1 MVFILYILYIKM
13 DQIEKLCVPPLKEGK
28 RDDEISLSKW
38 NPDDTFGK
46 EKEEIEKELDEILP
60 ELSELQYKLYAEREK
75 SLLIILQGTDASGKD
90 GVIRNVIRVFN
101 PAGCKVESFK
111 VPTSEELSH
120 DFLWRIHKVI
130 PSKGYIGIFNRSHY
144 EDVIEVRVN
153 NLVSKTIWSQ
163 RYRQINDFERHLS
176 ENNIRIVKFFLY
188 ISKKEQTDRLRDRVL
203 DPSENWKVSAEDYAR
218 TKKWDLYI
226 KAYEDALKLCSTEWT
241 PWYVVPANKKW
252 FRNWI
257 VAKVIREN
265 LLKLDPNFPTKNIDK
280 SLLDNI

>member
-1 MVFILYILYIKM
+1 M

-60 ELSELQYKLYAEREK
+60 ELAELQYKLYAEREK

-153 NLVSKTIWSQ
+153 NIVSKTIWSQ

-188 ISKKEQTDRLRDRVL
+188 ISKKEQRDRLRDRVL
-203 DPSENWKVSAEDYAR
+203 DPSENWKVSADDYAR
-218 TKKWDLYI
+218 TKKWDLYME
-226 KAYEDALKLCSTEWT
+226 AYEDALKLCSTEWT

-252 FRNWI
+252 FRNWV

>member
-1 MVFILYILYIKM
+1 M
-13 DQIEKLCVPPLKEGK
+13 DQIEKLCVTPLKEGK
-28 RDDEISLSKW
+28 RDDEVSLSKW
-38 NPDDTFGK
+38 DPDDTFGK

-75 SLLIILQGTDASGKD
+75 SLLNILQGTDASGKD

-120 DFLWRIHKVI
+120 DFLWRIHRVI
-130 PSKGYIGIFNRSHY
+130 PSKGYIGVFNRSHY

-153 NLVSKTIWSQ
+153 NIVSKTIWSQ

-252 FRNWI
+252 FRNWV

>member
-1 MVFILYILYIKM
+1 M

-153 NLVSKTIWSQ
+153 NIVSKTIWSQ

-188 ISKKEQTDRLRDRVL
+188 ISKKEQIDRLRDRVS
-203 DPSENWKVSAEDYAR
+203 DPSENWKVSADDYGR
-218 TKKWDLYI
+218 TKKWDLYM

-252 FRNWI
+252 FRNWV
-257 VAKVIREN
+257 VAKVIRNN
-265 LLKLDPNFPTKNIDK
+265 LLKLDPNFPNKKIDK

>member
-1 MVFILYILYIKM
+1 M
-13 DQIEKLCVPPLKEGK
+13 DQIEKLCVTPLKEGK
-28 RDDEISLSKW
+28 RDDEVSLSKW
-38 NPDDTFGK
+38 DPDDTFGK

-75 SLLIILQGTDASGKD
+75 SLLNILQGTDASGKD
-90 GVIRNVIRVFN
+90 WVIRNVIRVFN

-130 PSKGYIGIFNRSHY
+130 PSKGYIGVFNRSHY

-153 NLVSKTIWSQ
+153 NIVSKTIWSQ

-252 FRNWI
+252 FRNWV

-280 SLLDNI
+280 SLLDNIWGF

>member
-1 MVFILYILYIKM
+1 M

-188 ISKKEQTDRLRDRVL
+188 ISKKEQIDRLRDRVL
-203 DPSENWKVSAEDYAR
+203 DPSENWKVSADDYGR
-218 TKKWDLYI
+218 TKKWDLYM

-252 FRNWI
+252 FRNWV

-265 LLKLDPNFPTKNIDK
+265 LLKLDPNFPNKKIDK

>member
-1 MVFILYILYIKM
+1 M

-28 RDDEISLSKW
+28 RDDEVSLSKW
-38 NPDDTFGK
+38 DPDDTFGK

-130 PSKGYIGIFNRSHY
+130 PSKGYIGVFNRSHY

-188 ISKKEQTDRLRDRVL
+188 ISKKEQIDRLRDRVL
-203 DPSENWKVSAEDYAR
+203 DPSENWKVSADDYGR
-218 TKKWDLYI
+218 TKKWDLYM

-252 FRNWI
+252 FRNWV
-257 VAKVIREN
+257 VAKVIRKN
-265 LLKLDPNFPTKNIDK
+265 LLKLDPNFPNKKIDK

>member
-1 MVFILYILYIKM
+1 M
-13 DQIEKLCVPPLKEGK
+13 DQIEKLCVTPLKEGK

-46 EKEEIEKELDEILP
+46 TKEEIKKELDEILP

-90 GVIRNVIRVFN
+90 GVIRNVVRVFN

-111 VPTSEELSH
+111 VPSSEELSH

-130 PSKGYIGIFNRSHY
+130 PSKGYIGVFNRSHY

-153 NLVSKTIWSQ
+153 NLISKTIWSQ

-176 ENNIRIVKFFLY
+176 ENNVRIVKFFLY

-203 DPSENWKVSAEDYAR
+203 DPSANWKVSAEDYAR
-218 TKKWDLYI
+218 TQKWDLYME
-226 KAYEDALKLCSTEWT
+226 AYEDALKLCSTEWT

-252 FRNWI
+252 FRNWV
-257 VAKVIREN
+257 VAKVIRKN
-265 LLKLDPNFPTKNIDK
+265 LLKLDPNIPTKNIDK
-280 SLLDNI
+280 SLLDSI

>member
-1 MVFILYILYIKM
+1 M
-13 DQIEKLCVPPLKEGK
+13 DQIEKLCVPQLKEGK

-60 ELSELQYKLYAEREK
+60 ELAELQYKLYAEREK

-153 NLVSKTIWSQ
+153 NIVSKTIWSQ

-188 ISKKEQTDRLRDRVL
+188 ISKEEQRDRLRDRVL
-203 DPSENWKVSAEDYAR
+203 DPSENWKVSAEDYVR

-226 KAYEDALKLCSTEWT
+226 EAYEDALKLCSTEWT

-252 FRNWI
+252 FRNWV
-257 VAKVIREN
+257 VAKVIRQN

>member
-1 MVFILYILYIKM
+1 M

-60 ELSELQYKLYAEREK
+60 ELAELQYKLYAEREK

-153 NLVSKTIWSQ
+153 NIVSKTIWSQ

-176 ENNIRIVKFFLY
+176 ENDIRIVKFFLY
-188 ISKKEQTDRLRDRVL
+188 ISKKEQRDRLRDRVL
-203 DPSENWKVSAEDYAR
+203 DPSENWKVSAEDYVR
-218 TKKWDLYI
+218 TKKWDLYME
-226 KAYEDALKLCSTEWT
+226 AYEDALKLCSTEWT

-252 FRNWI
+252 FRNWV
-257 VAKVIREN
+257 VAKVIRQN

>member
-1 MVFILYILYIKM
+1 M

-38 NPDDTFGK
+38 DPDDTFGK

-130 PSKGYIGIFNRSHY
+130 PSKGYIGVFNRSHY

-153 NLVSKTIWSQ
+153 NIVSKTIWSQ

-218 TKKWDLYI
+218 TKKWDLYTE
-226 KAYEDALKLCSTEWT
+226 AYEDALKLCSTEWT

-252 FRNWI
+252 FRNWV

>member
-1 MVFILYILYIKM
+1 M

-188 ISKKEQTDRLRDRVL
+188 ISKKEQIDRLRDRVL
-203 DPSENWKVSAEDYAR
+203 DPSENWKVSADDYGR
-218 TKKWDLYI
+218 TKKWDLYM

-252 FRNWI
+252 FRNWV
-257 VAKVIREN
+257 VASIIREN
-265 LLKLDPNFPTKNIDK
+265 LLELDPKFPTKNIDK
-280 SLLDNI
+280 SLLGNI

>member
-1 MVFILYILYIKM
+1 M

-28 RDDEISLSKW
+28 RDNEVSLSKW

-60 ELSELQYKLYAEREK
+60 ELAELQYKLYAEREK

-153 NLVSKTIWSQ
+153 NIVSKTIWSQ

-188 ISKKEQTDRLRDRVL
+188 ISKKEQRDRLRDRVL
-203 DPSENWKVSAEDYAR
+203 DPSENWKVSAEDYVR
-218 TKKWDLYI
+218 TKKWDLYME
-226 KAYEDALKLCSTEWT
+226 AYEDALKLCSTEWT

-252 FRNWI
+252 FRNWV

>member
-1 MVFILYILYIKM
+1 M

-60 ELSELQYKLYAEREK
+60 ELAELQYKLYAERAK

-153 NLVSKTIWSQ
+153 NIVSKTIWSR

-176 ENNIRIVKFFLY
+176 ENNIKIVKFFLY
-188 ISKKEQTDRLRDRVL
+188 ISKKEQRDRLRDRLL
-203 DPSENWKVSAEDYAR
+203 DPSENWKVSADDYER

-226 KAYEDALKLCSTEWT
+226 EAYEDALKLCSTEWT

-252 FRNWI
+252 FRNWV

-265 LLKLDPNFPTKNIDK
+265 LLKLDPNFPTKKIDK

>member
-1 MVFILYILYIKM
+1 M

-28 RDDEISLSKW
+28 RDDEVSLSKW
-38 NPDDTFGK
+38 DPDDTFGK

-130 PSKGYIGIFNRSHY
+130 PSKGYIGVFNRSHY

-153 NLVSKTIWSQ
+153 NIVSKTIWSQ

-203 DPSENWKVSAEDYAR
+203 DPSENWKVSADDYAR
-218 TKKWDLYI
+218 TKKWDLYME
-226 KAYEDALKLCSTEWT
+226 AYEDALKLCSTEWT

-252 FRNWI
+252 FRNWV

>member
-1 MVFILYILYIKM
+1 M

-28 RDDEISLSKW
+28 RDDEVSLSKW
-38 NPDDTFGK
+38 DPDDTFGK

-60 ELSELQYKLYAEREK
+60 ELSELQYKLYAEKEK

-90 GVIRNVIRVFN
+90 GVICNVIRVFN

-130 PSKGYIGIFNRSHY
+130 PSKGYIGVFNRSHY

-153 NLVSKTIWSQ
+153 NIVSKTIWSQ

-252 FRNWI
+252 FRNWV

>member
-1 MVFILYILYIKM
+1 M

-188 ISKKEQTDRLRDRVL
+188 ISKKEQIDRLRDRVL
-203 DPSENWKVSAEDYAR
+203 DPSENWKVSADDYGR
-218 TKKWDLYI
+218 TKKWDLYM

-252 FRNWI
+252 FRNWV
-257 VAKVIREN
+257 VAKVIRKN
-265 LLKLDPNFPTKNIDK
+265 LLKLDPNFPTKKIDK

>member
-1 MVFILYILYIKM
+1 M
-13 DQIEKLCVPPLKEGK
+13 DEIEKLCVPPLKEGK

-46 EKEEIEKELDEILP
+46 TKEEIKKELDEILP

-90 GVIRNVIRVFN
+90 GVIRNVVRVFN

-111 VPTSEELSH
+111 VPSSEELSH

-130 PSKGYIGIFNRSHY
+130 PSKGYIGVFNRSHY

-176 ENNIRIVKFFLY
+176 ENNVRIVKFFLY

-203 DPSENWKVSAEDYAR
+203 DSSENWKVSAADYER
-218 TKKWDLYI
+218 TKKWDLYME
-226 KAYEDALKLCSTEWT
+226 AYEDALKLCSTEWT

-252 FRNWI
+252 FRNWV
-257 VAKVIREN
+257 VAKVIRKN

>member
-1 MVFILYILYIKM
+1 M

-28 RDDEISLSKW
+28 RDDEVSLSKW
-38 NPDDTFGK
+38 DPDDTFGK

-153 NLVSKTIWSQ
+153 NIISKTIWSQ

>member
-1 MVFILYILYIKM
+1 M
-13 DQIEKLCVPPLKEGK
+13 DQIEKLCVTPLKEGK
-28 RDDEISLSKW
+28 RDDEVSLSKW
-38 NPDDTFGK
+38 DPDDTFGK

-130 PSKGYIGIFNRSHY
+130 PSKGYIGVFNRSHY

-153 NLVSKTIWSQ
+153 NIVSKTIWSQ

-252 FRNWI
+252 FRNWV

>member
-1 MVFILYILYIKM
+1 M

-28 RDDEISLSKW
+28 RDDEVSLSKW
-38 NPDDTFGK
+38 DPDDTFGK

-130 PSKGYIGIFNRSHY
+130 PSKGYIGVFNRSHY

-203 DPSENWKVSAEDYAR
+203 DPSENWKVSADDYGR
-218 TKKWDLYI
+218 TKKWDLYM

-252 FRNWI
+252 FRNWV
-257 VAKVIREN
+257 VAKVIRKN
-265 LLKLDPNFPTKNIDK
+265 LLKLDPNFPNKKIDK

>member
-1 MVFILYILYIKM
+1 M

-28 RDDEISLSKW
+28 RDDEVSLSKW
-38 NPDDTFGK
+38 DPDDTFGK

-130 PSKGYIGIFNRSHY
+130 PSKGYIGVFNRSHY

-153 NLVSKTIWSQ
+153 NIISKTIWSQ